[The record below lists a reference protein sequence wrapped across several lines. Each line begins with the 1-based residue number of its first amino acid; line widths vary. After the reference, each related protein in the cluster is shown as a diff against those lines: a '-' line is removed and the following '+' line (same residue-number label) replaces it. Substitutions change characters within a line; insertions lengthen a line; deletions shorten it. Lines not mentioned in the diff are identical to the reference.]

1 MKKTIL
7 KKMAV
12 ATMATL
18 MLFSTS
24 FAAYADEETVSTSTR
39 LYLEDGIWAYAQ
51 LTTGERMV
59 SAYAELESSGDFSI
73 TGEGQWRKM
82 DNSTGEDYFSNSE
95 DDVYSCEAGVYD
107 SNKLFESAHAQY
119 VIYSYESG
127 VDRPTQLWLNY

>member
-24 FAAYADEETVSTSTR
+24 FVAYADEETVSTSTR

-107 SNKLFESAHAQY
+107 SNKLFESAHAKY